1 MSEGISEEKLVNAI
15 RQSTQEVFYTMLGL
29 EVEAM
34 HSYIDNSAPGPTGG
48 VVSLIG
54 LAGRWVGMGSVTCS
68 AEFARK
74 ASSQLLM
81 TDFQA
86 VDEEVLDAVAE
97 ITNMIIGNVKTAI
110 EEDLGVLGL
119 SIPTVIYGRNFT
131 TALFQNTPNPFRPNR
146 STAIRYAVG
155 RTSQVSLN
163 IIDVSG
169 YPLPAQR
176 QEAAGKSQEIQQIG
190 EVCSPQFGS
199 WFKGEHFF
207 DFPLHAQ
214 RNTRRGEH
222 LSRL

>member
-15 RQSTQEVFYTMLGL
+15 RQSTQEVFSTMLGL

-68 AEFARK
+68 AEFARR

-131 TALFQNTPNPFRPNR
+131 TRSVGKNEWVVVPFLAFGERMEVQLCLAPAKTGQPARPAFANPQTMN
-146 STAIRYAVG
+146 
-155 RTSQVSLN
+155 L
-163 IIDVSG
+163 
-169 YPLPAQR
+169 
-176 QEAAGKSQEIQQIG
+176 
-190 EVCSPQFGS
+190 
-199 WFKGEHFF
+199 
-207 DFPLHAQ
+207 
-214 RNTRRGEH
+214 
-222 LSRL
+222 